1 MRVVIQRVKQ
11 AQVSVDGKKVSRIGK
26 GMVLLA
32 GVEKGDSAETARA
45 LALKI
50 ANMRIFEDEAGKM
63 NLSIKDIKGEA
74 LVVSQ
79 FTLCASLKNGHRPS
93 FDPAAL
99 PDEAKPVLAE
109 FVKAIKAEG
118 IPVAEGV
125 FGAHMQVEICNDG
138 PVTFVLDS

>member
-79 FTLCASLKNGHRPS
+79 FTLCASLKKGHRPS